1 MRSRHARHH
10 HPAARPDDPAAISA
24 FGYLRAVEAGDVE
37 AAREFAGAEPRMA
50 ELLVDVVERIVV
62 PVTALPCSEEGEP
75 STEMFA
81 LEALGRILVTSL
93 RMWAQAGPEAAEGIA
108 CAVIEF
114 VLQFLTDDHEDVA
127 EVLRQLE
134 AVGVGQA
141 LDAHPAPDGA
151 RKVRLSI
158 V

>member
-1 MRSRHARHH
+1 M
-10 HPAARPDDPAAISA
+10 PDTTTLPLAPMNPHAAISA
-24 FGYLRAVEAGDVE
+24 FGYLRAVQAGDVE

-50 ELLVDVVERIVV
+50 ELLVDVVKRIVV
-62 PVTALPCSEEGEP
+62 PVTALPGLEEGEP

-81 LEALGRILVTSL
+81 LEALGRVLVASL
-93 RMWAQAGPEAAEGIA
+93 RVWAQAGPDAADGIA
-108 CAVIEF
+108 RAVIDF

-141 LDAHPAPDGA
+141 LAAHPAPAGA
-151 RKVRLSI
+151 HPVRLSI